1 MPPVHGAVLVVER
14 WNSWVR
20 VLDPQSGATR
30 WVNLAETEF
39 EQARADS
46 AVSRTREA

>member
-1 MPPVHGAVLVVER
+1 MPPVPGAVMVVER

-20 VLDPQSGATR
+20 VLDPESGATR
-30 WVNLAETEF
+30 WVNLAETQF

-46 AVSRTREA
+46 AASRTRET